1 MTTKVQRWGNSLA
14 LRIPKS
20 FAKDIH
26 VENGDEVNMTIRD
39 GRLVIERLPGAKY
52 NLKDLLSGISAK
64 NLHASMDVD
73 GPIGKEVW

>member
-26 VENGDEVNMTIRD
+26 LEKGAVVKLSIYE
-39 GRLVIERLPGAKY
+39 GRLVIEPSSKSKY
-52 NLKDLLSGISAK
+52 SLSGLLKNISEV
-64 NLHASMDVD
+64 NLHAEVD
-73 GPIGKEVW
+73 MGGSQGREIW